1 MEPGFTNPLNEG
13 LGLRRAAEPCTIVI
27 FGASGDLTK
36 RKLIPALYS
45 LAGKNLLAAGFSVV
59 GAARTPMSHAEF
71 RETMFDAVNRFS
83 DTGPVQDIMWQNF
96 ANSLFYNTTDT
107 KSPDSYQ
114 QLGLLLD
121 EIDHT
126 RGTQGNRIFFIATP
140 PNMFIS
146 VIQRL
151 HELGLDK
158 SPTGGWTRIVIE
170 KPFGLDLTSAKQL
183 NQEVLRVF
191 GEDQVFRI
199 DHYLGKE
206 TVQNI
211 MVFRF
216 ANGIF
221 EPLWN
226 RHFIDH
232 VQITAAESIGVESRG
247 EYYEQSGAFR
257 DMIQNHMMQLLAL
270 VAMEPPVSLDTDAVR
285 NEKIKVLQAIRP
297 FSPAEVNRYAVRG
310 QYGSG
315 EPTRPQLKAYRQEAN
330 IDPGSTT
337 ETYAALKLFI
347 DNWRWAG
354 IPFYL
359 RSGKRLDKQVSE
371 IAIQFKKA
379 PHRLFKENAGGTVE
393 ANTLVLQIQPDEG
406 ISLRFNAKI
415 PGQALTIR
423 PVNMDF
429 RYAESFSQKS
439 PEAYARLLLD
449 AMLGDSSLYARGDMV
464 EKTWELLTP
473 VLEAWQQFTPEIPQY
488 APGSWGPPEA
498 DQLLERD
505 QRRWRQP

>member
-1 MEPGFTNPLNEG
+1 MEAGFTNPLNEG
-13 LGLRRAAEPCTIVI
+13 LGRRRSAEPCTVVI

-36 RKLIPALYS
+36 RKLIPALCS
-45 LAGKNLLAAGFSVV
+45 LAAKNLLAAGFSVV

-71 RETMFDAVNRFS
+71 RQTMREAVSRYSDA
-83 DTGPVQDIMWQNF
+83 GPLPDILWQNF
-96 ANSLFYNTTDT
+96 ADGMFYNTTDT
-107 KSPDSYQ
+107 ASPSSYE
-114 QLGLLLD
+114 QLSRLLA
-121 EIDHT
+121 EIDYR
-126 RGTQGNRIFFIATP
+126 RGTQGNRLFFIATP
-140 PNMFIS
+140 PAMFIP
-146 VIQRL
+146 VIRRL
-151 HELGLDK
+151 HESGLAA

-170 KPFGLDLTSAKQL
+170 KPFGLDLASARQL
-183 NQEVLRVF
+183 NQEVLQVF
-191 GEDQVFRI
+191 AEDQVFRI

-226 RHFIDH
+226 RHYIDH

-247 EYYEQSGAFR
+247 EYYDQAGAFR
-257 DMIQNHMMQLLAL
+257 DMIQNHVMQLLTL
-270 VAMEPPVSLDTDAVR
+270 VAMEPPISLDTDAVR
-285 NEKIKVLQAIRP
+285 DEKIKVLQAIRP
-297 FSPAEVNRYAVRG
+297 LCPAAAGRCAVRG
-310 QYGSG
+310 QYGPSG
-315 EPTRPQLKAYRQEAN
+315 LAAPQRKGYLQEKN
-330 IDPGSTT
+330 INPRSAT
-337 ETYAALKLFI
+337 ETYAALKLLI

-354 IPFYL
+354 VPFYL
-359 RSGKRLDKQVSE
+359 RSGKRLHKQVTE

-379 PHRLFKENAGGTVE
+379 PHRLFASTAGGAVG

-406 ISLRFNAKI
+406 IALSFNAKV
-415 PGQALTIR
+415 PGQALTLR
-423 PVNMDF
+423 PVNMAF
-429 RYAESFSQKS
+429 RYAETFAQKS

-473 VLEAWQQFTPEIPQY
+473 VLTAWHQSPPAIPQY
-488 APGSWGPPEA
+488 EPGSWGPAEA
-498 DQLLERD
+498 DQLLACD

>member
-1 MEPGFTNPLNEG
+1 MEPGLTNPLNQG
-13 LGLRRAAEPCTIVI
+13 LGLRRSADPCTIVI

-45 LAGKNLLAAGFSVV
+45 LARKNLLASGFSIV
-59 GAARTPMSHAEF
+59 GAARTPMRHDEF
-71 RETMFDAVNRFS
+71 RETMCKANKRFTDAGLVH
-83 DTGPVQDIMWQNF
+83 DIMWQNF
-96 ANSLFYNTTDT
+96 AEGLFYNTTDT
-107 KSPDSYQ
+107 KSKESYE
-114 QLGLLLD
+114 QLRQLLD
-121 EIDHT
+121 EIDKK
-126 RGTQGNRIFFIATP
+126 RGTLGNRLFFIATP
-140 PNMFIS
+140 PNMFTG

-151 HELGLDK
+151 HELGLNK
-158 SPTGGWTRIVIE
+158 SPDGGWTRIVIE
-170 KPFGLDLTSAKQL
+170 KPFGLDLASAKQL
-183 NQEVLRVF
+183 NREVLKVF
-191 GEDQVFRI
+191 AENQVYRI

-226 RHFIDH
+226 RHYIDH

-257 DMIQNHMMQLLAL
+257 DMIQNHVMQLLAL

-297 FSPAEVNRYAVRG
+297 FSPADVDRYAVRG
-310 QYGSG
+310 QYSPGG
-315 EPTRPQLKAYRQEAN
+315 TALTQLKGYRQELN
-330 IDPGSTT
+330 INPHSTT

-347 DNWRWAG
+347 DNWRWANV
-354 IPFYL
+354 PFYL
-359 RSGKRLDKQVSE
+359 RSGKRLDKRVTE

-379 PHRLFKENAGGTVE
+379 PHRLFKDNAGGPLE
-393 ANTLVLQIQPDEG
+393 SNILVLQIQPDEG
-406 ISLRFNAKI
+406 ISLSFNSKI
-415 PGQALTIR
+415 PGQFINIR
-423 PVNMDF
+423 PVNMAF

-473 VLEAWQQFTPEIPQY
+473 VLEAWQQFTQEIPQY
-488 APGSWGPPEA
+488 EPGSWGPREA
-498 DQLLERD
+498 DELLERD